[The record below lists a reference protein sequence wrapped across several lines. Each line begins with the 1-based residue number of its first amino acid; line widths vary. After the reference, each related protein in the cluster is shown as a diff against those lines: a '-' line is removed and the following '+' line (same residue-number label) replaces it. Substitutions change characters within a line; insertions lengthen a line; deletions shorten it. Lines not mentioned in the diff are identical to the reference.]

1 MQNTNETA
9 VIEKDTR
16 VPSEKLTHLRKKLND
31 LHTALETVIK
41 GKSEVITLLLT
52 ALGADGN
59 ILMEDVP
66 GVGKTTLAKALAASI
81 EGKFSRIQFTPDLLP
96 SDILGNSIYNPQEG
110 KFFFRPGP
118 VFANILVADEIN
130 RASPRTQSA
139 LLECMSERQVS
150 LEGKTNQLPS
160 PFMVIATENPIEY
173 QGTYPLPE
181 AQLDRF
187 AMQLELGYPNADFE
201 LEIMFDRKE
210 SDPIEKI
217 TTVMHCSDVA
227 ELQQAVRGVD
237 VERSIGHY
245 MLNLIHATR
254 TDSRV
259 TLGASP
265 RALLLLSRCAQAY
278 AFFAG
283 RDYVLPD
290 DVKVLASKVLAHRL
304 VIDNKA
310 RYSGIT
316 AAEVIS
322 EIVDRTKVPV

>member
-1 MQNTNETA
+1 MNYLRQKLDALKET
-9 VIEKDTR
+9 
-16 VPSEKLTHLRKKLND
+16 LG
-31 LHTALETVIK
+31 TVIK
-41 GKSEVITLLLT
+41 GKPKVITLLIT

-59 ILMEDVP
+59 VLMEDVP

-96 SDILGNSIYNPQEG
+96 SDILGNSIYNPQKGE
-110 KFFFRPGP
+110 FFFRPGP

-150 LEGKTNQLPS
+150 LEGKTNTLPK

-187 AMQLELGYPNADFE
+187 AMQLKLGYPEADFE

-210 SDPIEKI
+210 SDPADRIVP
-217 TTVMHCSDVA
+217 VMNCDEIYS
-227 ELQQAVRGVD
+227 LQQAVRSVD
-237 VERSIGHY
+237 IERSIGHY
-245 MLNLIHATR
+245 MLSLIRATR
-254 TDSRV
+254 TDSKI

-265 RALLLLSRCAQAY
+265 RALILLSRCAQAY
-278 AFFAG
+278 AFIAG
-283 RDYVLPD
+283 REYVLPD
-290 DVKVLASKVLAHRL
+290 DVKALAEKVLAHRL

-310 RYSGIT
+310 KYSGIT
-316 AAEVIS
+316 AGDVIAEI
-322 EIVDRTKVPV
+322 IDRTKVPS